1 MSLLIVSRDLV
12 SALPSEVSIEIASY
26 LTAKDLEKCGR
37 VSKVWREIVG
47 NEWLWEKLYPDF
59 PKGDFPGFSSI
70 REIVVRYDCIAK
82 SMDEVGAHLKKLV
95 GKLLFDQKAEFSCLF
110 PFNQEY
116 ALSVKLELGNV
127 DPVSK
132 ADLKETCL
140 VLAKLEGPADKDS
153 SYIGSSRLDYFGS
166 IIDCR
171 LSYTRRLPSV
181 ELNWK
186 ISDALRS
193 RLIEHCSFESS
204 LTRRTGA
211 LVGNAVLGAISSI
224 REAVFPRGPA

>member
-1 MSLLIVSRDLV
+1 MSLPIVRRDLV
-12 SALPSEVSIEIASY
+12 DALPRDLSIEVASY

-37 VSKVWREIVG
+37 VSKVWREIAG
-47 NEWLWEKLYPDF
+47 NEWLWEKLYPNF
-59 PKGDFPGFSSI
+59 PKEIFPPGSTI
-70 REIVVRYDCIAK
+70 RQIVVRYDCIANSK
-82 SMDEVGAHLKKLV
+82 DEIGAHIKNLA
-95 GKLLFDQKAEFSCLF
+95 GKIQFDQKAEFSCFF
-110 PFNQEY
+110 PQNQAY
-116 ALSVKLELGNV
+116 ALSAQLWLGTGAW
-127 DPVSK
+127 DK
-132 ADLKETCL
+132 EGDLKETCL